1 MGVDSMARK
10 LGIGVDV
17 ATKLRAGIL
26 NVGLGRGY
34 EVAFCGAATVHRV
47 DHAKRERKALR
58 RDARGEAAGAGGG
71 GGGQES
77 AGQTGGE

>member
-47 DHAKRERKALR
+47 DHAKR
-58 RDARGEAAGAGGG
+58 
-71 GGGQES
+71 
-77 AGQTGGE
+77 